1 MATEKVWVCKTMYG
15 SDDMTE
21 MKRRTVSLPEEI
33 DKKVL
38 ELRKDERFIR
48 CSYSEIVR
56 KLLEAGLAA
65 QALRA

>member
-1 MATEKVWVCKTMYG
+1 MG
-15 SDDMTE
+15 LIIRDNMTE
-21 MKRRTVSLPEEI
+21 MKRVTVSLPDEI

-65 QALRA
+65 KEVRT